1 MPPLLWLSAA
11 FLAGVGLSA
20 ALRLPTL
27 FWLAGTGIAILLALL
42 DGWIN
47 RRWRGWAALRR
58 FLPLPAGVILAALL
72 LGGWRWQ
79 AAQPLFTPRHLAFYN
94 DTGKAELTGWI
105 SADPDRRENAT
116 LLIVQVNS
124 IRLAGT
130 NHTQPVWGAALLRL
144 PPGGE
149 WRYGQRVRAWGS
161 PQTPPE
167 DETFSYRAYLARRGI
182 YTYLMYPSVTLQ
194 SGQAGSPLLK
204 AVYSLR
210 RLAYQTLNRLYPQPE
225 AALLSGIL
233 LGLERDL
240 PAGLARAFQDTGT
253 AHIIAISG
261 FNMSVLS
268 GLFLALFGRLLP
280 RGWAAVCAALAIT
293 FYTLLVGANPAVVR
307 AALMSSLALFG
318 RLIGRSS
325 AGLTPL
331 AFSAAAMT
339 AFNPWLP
346 WDASFQLSFTAT
358 LGLILYAD
366 PLQRGFESW
375 LINRFSPSLARR
387 IARPV
392 SEYFLFTLAAQVT
405 TLPVVLAQFGRL
417 SLSALAANPL
427 ILPVQ
432 PLVMQLSGLAL
443 IAGMIW
449 LPAGQLLGWLTY
461 PFTAYTI
468 RMVEWLANLP
478 GGVLDFGAAGW
489 GFAAGVYVLLF
500 GVTALAHF
508 QRRSSARLAG
518 LLRQVMK
525 PSLALGGLAVLTL
538 LVWEAALRRPDGNL
552 HVILPHLPDGQAVFL
567 RTPGGKQILLG
578 SAPRANTLAGALGRE
593 AGLFQRQLDAVI
605 LPFRR
610 AALLEGL
617 PAALERL
624 PGGSLYWAVEPPA
637 SRTAARLNQTLT
649 LTDTPQQPLTAGD
662 RLQLDEE
669 LVLIVLQSDGEKA
682 ALLIEYRDARLLM
695 PNGFNP
701 AALRAASPLVYG
713 ATLLLSSTDIKAT
726 PLAEWRSLRPALI
739 LLQSGQDEVEGVIST
754 ARRGRVEWISDGRAV
769 WLRGEGD

>member
-1 MPPLLWLSAA
+1 VPPLLWLSAA

-20 ALRLPTL
+20 ALHLSPL
-27 FWLAGTGIAILLALL
+27 FWLAGTGTAVLLALL
-42 DGWIN
+42 EDRIS

-58 FLPLPAGVILAALL
+58 FLPLPVGVILAALL
-72 LGGWRWQ
+72 LGAWRWQ

-94 DTGKAELTGWI
+94 DTGKAELLGWI

-116 LLIVQVNS
+116 LLTMQVNA

-130 NHTQPVWGAALLRL
+130 NHTRAVQGAALLRL

-149 WRYGQRVRAWGS
+149 WDYGQRVRVWGS

-182 YTYLMYPSVTLQ
+182 YTYLMYPAATPQ
-194 SGQAGSPLLK
+194 SGQAGSSLLK

-210 RLAYQTLNRLYPQPE
+210 SLAYQTLNRLYPQPE

-280 RGWAAVCAALAIT
+280 RGWAAVCAALAVT

-331 AFSAAAMT
+331 AFSAALMT

-358 LGLILYAD
+358 LGLILYAE
-366 PLQRGFESW
+366 PLQRGFEGW
-375 LINRFSPSLARR
+375 TAARFSPRLARQ

-443 IAGMIW
+443 IAGMLW

-461 PFTAYTI
+461 PLTAYTI
-468 RMVEWLANLP
+468 RMVEWLAGLP

-489 GFAAGVYVLLF
+489 GLAGGLYALLF
-500 GVTALAHF
+500 GLTAVAHF
-508 QRRSSARLAG
+508 QRRNSGRLAG
-518 LLRQVMK
+518 VLRQVMK
-525 PSLALGGLAVLTL
+525 PSLVLGGLALLTV
-538 LVWEAALRRPDGNL
+538 LVWQAALRRPDGNL
-552 HVILPHLPDGQAVFL
+552 HVILPHLPDGQAVLL
-567 RTPGGKQILLG
+567 RTPGGRQILLG
-578 SAPRANTLAGALGRE
+578 SAARANTLAGTLGGE
-593 AGLFQRQLDAVI
+593 TGLFQRRLDAAV

-610 AALLEGL
+610 ASLLEGL

-624 PGGSLYWAVEPPA
+624 PASSLYWAVEPPV

-649 LTDTPQQPLTAGD
+649 LTDTPQQRLAAGD
-662 RLQLDEE
+662 RMQLDEG
-669 LVLIVLQSDGEKA
+669 LVLTVLQSDGEKA

-695 PNGFNP
+695 PNGFSP
-701 AALRAASPLVYG
+701 AALRAASPPVNG
-713 ATLLLSSTDIKAT
+713 ATLLLSSADLKET
-726 PLAEWRSLRPALI
+726 PPEAWRSLTPVLI
-739 LLQSGQDEVEGVIST
+739 LLQSGQDEAERVIST
-754 ARRGRVEWISDGRAV
+754 ARRGRVEWISDGHAV
-769 WLRGEGD
+769 WLRGERP